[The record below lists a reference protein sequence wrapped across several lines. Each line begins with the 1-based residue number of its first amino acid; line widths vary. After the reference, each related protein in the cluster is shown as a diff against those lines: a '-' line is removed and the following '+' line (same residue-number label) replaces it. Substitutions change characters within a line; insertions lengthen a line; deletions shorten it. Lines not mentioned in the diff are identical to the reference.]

1 MRVNPAPCLRG
12 RSSDGFA
19 TTCQWPL
26 PETRQAMDPLTARLG
41 LALAIGLLV
50 GLERG
55 WRERD
60 APDRS
65 RTAGIR
71 TFGISGLLGGIIAAL
86 ADALG
91 AVSVLV
97 GGFVAFAAIFA
108 WYKAREAAHDEDFSV
123 TGVIAGLGVFALG
136 ALSVAGDFRAAAAGG
151 AALAAVLASRG
162 ILHGLLKRLTW
173 IELRSALILAVMTA
187 IILPLLPNRTMDPWG
202 GFNPWEVWFLTVL
215 MASIS
220 FAGYVAVRVLGTT
233 RGLLVSSL
241 VGAIVSSTAVTMA
254 LARNAKSASNPLPLV
269 GAASLAATVS
279 VLRVCAVVLIIE
291 PGVFVVAGIPAIAA
305 ALAFAA
311 CGAFLLARGDGD
323 HKSGGLA
330 RNPFELGPLLLFA
343 LLFAVVATASAA
355 LAAQFGGRG
364 LLASSTLA
372 GTFDVDVSVLSAL
385 RLVKH
390 SVPIETAGQ
399 AVLAALAANA
409 IGRLSLAVFA
419 GPVRFWL
426 PLSGATVIAGLTGYG
441 AMLLLPIF

>member
-1 MRVNPAPCLRG
+1 
-12 RSSDGFA
+12 
-19 TTCQWPL
+19 
-26 PETRQAMDPLTARLG
+26 MDSLITRLG

-71 TFGISGLLGGIIAAL
+71 TFGISGLLGGILAAL
-86 ADALG
+86 ANALG

-97 GGFVAFAAIFA
+97 GGFIAFAAIFA

-123 TGVIAGLGVFALG
+123 TSVIAGLGVFALG
-136 ALSVAGDFRAAAAGG
+136 ALSVAGDYRAASAGG
-151 AALAAVLASRG
+151 AALAAVLASRE

-173 IELRSALILAVMTA
+173 VELRSALILAVMTA
-187 IILPLLPNRTMDPWG
+187 IVLPVLPNRTMDPWG
-202 GFNPWEVWFLTVL
+202 GFNPWEVWLLTVM

-233 RGLLVSSL
+233 RGLLVSSTI
-241 VGAIVSSTAVTMA
+241 GAIVSSTAVTMA
-254 LARNAKSASNPLPLV
+254 LARDATSSSNPLPLA
-269 GAASLAATVS
+269 GAASLAAMVS
-279 VLRVCAVVLIIE
+279 LLRVCVVVLIIE
-291 PGVFVVAGIPAIAA
+291 PSVFVPAGIPAIAA
-305 ALAFAA
+305 ALVFAA
-311 CGAFLLARGDGD
+311 CGAFLLARVGGDQ
-323 HKSGGLA
+323 KGGALT

-364 LLASSTLA
+364 LLASSALA

-390 SVPIETAGQ
+390 SVAVETVAQ

-419 GPVRFWL
+419 GPVKFWL
-426 PLSGATVIAGLTGYG
+426 PLAGATVAAAAAGYC
-441 AMLLLPIF
+441 AMLLPNIELSRSLALP

>member
-1 MRVNPAPCLRG
+1 
-12 RSSDGFA
+12 
-19 TTCQWPL
+19 
-26 PETRQAMDPLTARLG
+26 MDPLIARLG

-55 WRERD
+55 WQERD

-71 TFGISGLLGGIIAAL
+71 TFGISGLLGGVLAAL
-86 ADALG
+86 ANAVG

-97 GGFVAFAAIFA
+97 GGFIAFAAIFA
-108 WYKAREAAHDEDFSV
+108 WYKAREAAYDEDFSV

-136 ALSVAGDFRAAAAGG
+136 SLSVAGDYRAAAAGG
-151 AALAAVLASRG
+151 AAFAAILASREV
-162 ILHGLLKRLTW
+162 LHGLLKRLTW
-173 IELRSALILAVMTA
+173 IELRSALILSAMTA
-187 IILPLLPNRTMDPWG
+187 IVLPLLPNRTMDPWG

-220 FAGYVAVRVLGTT
+220 FAGYVAVRVLGNT
-233 RGLLVSSL
+233 RGLLASSL
-241 VGAIVSSTAVTMA
+241 AGAIVSSTAVTLA
-254 LARNAKSASNPLPLV
+254 LGRNATNATNRLPLA

-291 PGVFVVAGIPAIAA
+291 PGVFASVAIAAVAA
-305 ALAFAA
+305 ALAFAV
-311 CGAFLLARGDGD
+311 CGALLMARD
-323 HKSGGLA
+323 SGNGEGSAIA

-364 LLASSTLA
+364 LLVTSALA
-372 GTFDVDVSVLSAL
+372 GAFDVDVSVLSAL

-390 SVPIETAGQ
+390 SVPVGTIGQ

-419 GPVRFWL
+419 GPIGFWL
-426 PLSGATVIAGLTGYG
+426 PLAGTTFAAATAGYG
-441 AMLLLPIF
+441 ATLLLGLG

>member
-1 MRVNPAPCLRG
+1 
-12 RSSDGFA
+12 
-19 TTCQWPL
+19 
-26 PETRQAMDPLTARLG
+26 MDSLIARLG

-60 APDRS
+60 EPDHS

-71 TFGISGLLGGIIAAL
+71 TFGISGLLGGILAAL
-86 ADALG
+86 ADTLD

-97 GGFVAFAAIFA
+97 GGFIAFAAIFA

-123 TGVIAGLGVFALG
+123 TAVIAGLGVFALG
-136 ALSVAGDFRAAAAGG
+136 ALSVAGDYRVAAAGG
-151 AALAAVLASRG
+151 AALAAVLASRE

-173 IELRSALILAVMTA
+173 IELRSALILAAMTA
-187 IILPLLPNRTMDPWG
+187 IVLPLLPNRTIDPWG

-241 VGAIVSSTAVTMA
+241 AGAIVSSTAVTAA
-254 LARNAKSASNPLPLV
+254 LARNATSASNSLPLA
-269 GAASLAATVS
+269 GAASLAAMVS
-279 VLRVCAVVLIIE
+279 VLRVCAAVLIVE
-291 PGVFVVAGIPAIAA
+291 PSVFAAVGIPAIAA
-305 ALAFAA
+305 ALVFAA
-311 CGAFLLARGDGD
+311 CGLFLLARAGGDQ
-323 HKSGGLA
+323 KSGALA

-385 RLVKH
+385 RLVRQ
-390 SVPIETAGQ
+390 SIAIETVGQ

-409 IGRLSLAVFA
+409 IGRLSLAVFI

-426 PLSGATVIAGLTGYG
+426 PLAGATLIAAVAGYG
-441 AMLLLPIF
+441 AMLLPLNV

>member
-1 MRVNPAPCLRG
+1 
-12 RSSDGFA
+12 
-19 TTCQWPL
+19 
-26 PETRQAMDPLTARLG
+26 MDPLIARLG

-55 WRERD
+55 WQERD
-60 APDRS
+60 APART

-71 TFGISGLLGGIIAAL
+71 TFGISGLLGGVLAAL
-86 ADALG
+86 ANALG

-97 GGFVAFAAIFA
+97 GGFIAFAAIFA

-123 TGVIAGLGVFALG
+123 TSVIAGLGVFALG
-136 ALSVAGDFRAAAAGG
+136 ALSVAGDYRAAAAGG
-151 AALAAVLASRG
+151 AALAAILASREV
-162 ILHGLLKRLTW
+162 LHGLLKRLTW
-173 IELRSALILAVMTA
+173 VELRSALILAVMTA

-220 FAGYVAVRVLGTT
+220 FAGYVAVRILGNT

-241 VGAIVSSTAVTMA
+241 TGAIVSSTAVTLA
-254 LARNAKSASNPLPLV
+254 LARNAASASNPLPLA
-269 GAASLAATVS
+269 GAASLAAMVS
-279 VLRVCAVVLIIE
+279 VLRVCAVVLIVE
-291 PGVFVVAGIPAIAA
+291 PSVLASVAIPAIAA
-305 ALAFAA
+305 ALAFAV
-311 CGAFLLARGDGD
+311 CGALLPRD
-323 HKSGGLA
+323 SGNGEGSAIA

-343 LLFAVVATASAA
+343 LLFAIVATASAG

-364 LLASSTLA
+364 LLASSALA
-372 GTFDVDVSVLSAL
+372 GAFDVDVSVLGAL

-390 SVPIETAGQ
+390 SVSVETVGQ

-426 PLSGATVIAGLTGYG
+426 PMAVATLIAVTLGIC
-441 AMLLLPIF
+441 ALLLLAPG

>member
-1 MRVNPAPCLRG
+1 
-12 RSSDGFA
+12 
-19 TTCQWPL
+19 
-26 PETRQAMDPLTARLG
+26 MDPLIARLG

-55 WRERD
+55 WQERD

-71 TFGISGLLGGIIAAL
+71 TFGISGLLGGVLAAL
-86 ADALG
+86 ANALG
-91 AVSVLV
+91 AISVLV
-97 GGFVAFAAIFA
+97 GGFIAFAAIFA

-123 TGVIAGLGVFALG
+123 TSVIAGLGVFALG
-136 ALSVAGDFRAAAAGG
+136 ALSVTDDYRAAAAGG
-151 AALAAVLASRG
+151 AALAAILASREV
-162 ILHGLLKRLTW
+162 LHGLLKRLTW

-187 IILPLLPNRTMDPWG
+187 IVLPLLPNRTMDPWG

-220 FAGYVAVRVLGTT
+220 FAGYVAVRILGNT

-241 VGAIVSSTAVTMA
+241 AGAIVSSTAVTLA
-254 LARNAKSASNPLPLV
+254 LARNAASASNPLPLA
-269 GAASLAATVS
+269 GAASLAAMVS

-291 PGVFVVAGIPAIAA
+291 PIVLASVAIPAMAA
-305 ALAFAA
+305 ALGFAV
-311 CGAFLLARGDGD
+311 CGAILLTR
-323 HKSGGLA
+323 HSGNGEGSAIA

-364 LLASSTLA
+364 LLGTSALA

-385 RLVKH
+385 RLVTH
-390 SVPIETAGQ
+390 SVPVETIGQ

-419 GPVRFWL
+419 GPIRFWA
-426 PLSGATVIAGLTGYG
+426 PLAGATLAAATAGYG
-441 AMLLLPIF
+441 AMLLLGPG

>member
-1 MRVNPAPCLRG
+1 
-12 RSSDGFA
+12 
-19 TTCQWPL
+19 
-26 PETRQAMDPLTARLG
+26 MDTLIARLG

-71 TFGISGLLGGIIAAL
+71 TFGISGLLGGILAAL

-97 GGFVAFAAIFA
+97 GGFIAFAAIFA
-108 WYKAREAAHDEDFSV
+108 WYKAREAAQDEDFSV

-136 ALSVAGDFRAAAAGG
+136 ALSVAGDYRAAAAGG
-151 AALAAVLASRG
+151 AALAAVLASRE

-187 IILPLLPNRTMDPWG
+187 IVLPLLPNRTMDPWG

-220 FAGYVAVRVLGTT
+220 FAGYVAVRVLGTR

-241 VGAIVSSTAVTMA
+241 VGAVVSSTAVTMA
-254 LARNAKSASNPLPLV
+254 LARNAASASNPRPLA
-269 GAASLAATVS
+269 GAASLAAMVS
-279 VLRVCAVVLIIE
+279 VLRVCAVVLILE
-291 PGVFVVAGIPAIAA
+291 PSVFGAVGIPAIGA

-311 CGAFLLARGDGD
+311 CGAFMLAHDQGKREKGA
-323 HKSGGLA
+323 LA

-355 LAAQFGGRG
+355 LAVQFGGRG
-364 LLASSTLA
+364 LLATSALA

-390 SVPIETAGQ
+390 SVPVGTVGQ
-399 AVLAALAANA
+399 AVLVALVANA

-426 PLSGATVIAGLTGYG
+426 PLGGATLLAAITGYF
-441 AMLLLPIF
+441 ATVLLPNV

>member
-1 MRVNPAPCLRG
+1 
-12 RSSDGFA
+12 
-19 TTCQWPL
+19 
-26 PETRQAMDPLTARLG
+26 MDPLIARLG

-71 TFGISGLLGGIIAAL
+71 TFGISGLLGGNLAAL
-86 ADALG
+86 AEALD

-97 GGFVAFAAIFA
+97 GGFIAFAAIFA
-108 WYKAREAAHDEDFSV
+108 WYKAREAAHDQDFSV
-123 TGVIAGLGVFALG
+123 TSVMAGLGVFALG
-136 ALSVAGDFRAAAAGG
+136 ALCVAGDYRVACAGG
-151 AALAAVLASRG
+151 AALAAVLASREV
-162 ILHGLLKRLTW
+162 LHGLLRRLTW

-187 IILPLLPNRTMDPWG
+187 IVLPLLPNRTMDPWG

-241 VGAIVSSTAVTMA
+241 VGAIVSSTAVTVA
-254 LARNAKSASNPLPLV
+254 LARNATSSSNPLPLA
-269 GAASLAATVS
+269 GAASLAAMVS
-279 VLRVCAVVLIIE
+279 SLRVCVVILIIQ
-291 PGVFVVAGIPAIAA
+291 PSVFVPAGIPAIAA
-305 ALAFAA
+305 AFAFAA
-311 CGAFLLARGDGD
+311 CGAFLLVRVGGDQKG
-323 HKSGGLA
+323 GGLT

-343 LLFAVVATASAA
+343 LLFAVVSTASAA
-355 LAAQFGGRG
+355 LAGQFGGRG
-364 LLASSTLA
+364 LLASSALA

-385 RLVKH
+385 RLVRH
-390 SVPIETAGQ
+390 SVPVETVGQ

-409 IGRLSLAVFA
+409 TGRVSLAVVA

-426 PLSGATVIAGLTGYG
+426 PLAVATLIAAAAGYC
-441 AMLLLPIF
+441 AMVLLATF

>member
-1 MRVNPAPCLRG
+1 
-12 RSSDGFA
+12 
-19 TTCQWPL
+19 
-26 PETRQAMDPLTARLG
+26 MDPLIARLG

-71 TFGISGLLGGIIAAL
+71 TFGISGLLGGILAAL
-86 ADALG
+86 AEALD

-97 GGFVAFAAIFA
+97 GGFIAFAVIFA

-123 TGVIAGLGVFALG
+123 TSVIAGLGVFALG
-136 ALSVAGDFRAAAAGG
+136 ALSVAGDYRAAAAGG
-151 AALAAVLASRG
+151 AALAAILASRE
-162 ILHGLLKRLTW
+162 ILHGLLRQLTW

-187 IILPLLPNRTMDPWG
+187 IVLPLLPNRTLDPWG
-202 GFNPWEVWFLTVL
+202 GFNPWEAWFLTVL

-220 FAGYVAVRVLGTT
+220 FAGYVAVRVLGTK

-241 VGAIVSSTAVTMA
+241 AGALVSSTAVTVA
-254 LARNAKSASNPLPLV
+254 LARNAASASNPLPLA
-269 GAASLAATVS
+269 GAASLAAMVS
-279 VLRVCAVVLIIE
+279 VLRVCVVVLIIE
-291 PGVFVVAGIPAIAA
+291 PSVFASVGMPAIAA

-311 CGAFLLARGDGD
+311 CGTLLLARD
-323 HKSGGLA
+323 SGNREGGTIA

-355 LAAQFGGRG
+355 LAVQFGGRG
-364 LLASSTLA
+364 LLASSA
-372 GTFDVDVSVLSAL
+372 FAAMFDVDVSVLGAL
-385 RLVKH
+385 RLVKQ
-390 SVPIETAGQ
+390 SVPVGTVGQ

-409 IGRLSLAVFA
+409 IGRVLLAISA
-419 GPVRFWL
+419 GPIRFWL
-426 PLSGATVIAGLTGYG
+426 PLAGATLIAATVGVC
-441 AMLLLPIF
+441 AMLLTSL

>member
-1 MRVNPAPCLRG
+1 
-12 RSSDGFA
+12 
-19 TTCQWPL
+19 
-26 PETRQAMDPLTARLG
+26 MDPLIARLA

-55 WRERD
+55 WRERE

-71 TFGISGLLGGIIAAL
+71 TFGISGLLGGVLAAL
-86 ADALG
+86 AKELG

-97 GGFVAFAAIFA
+97 GGFVAFSAILA
-108 WYKAREAAHDEDFSV
+108 WYKAREAAHDDDFSV
-123 TGVIAGLGVFALG
+123 TSVIAGLGVFALG
-136 ALSVAGDFRAAAAGG
+136 ALSITDDYRAAAAGG
-151 AALAAVLASRG
+151 AALAAILASREV
-162 ILHGLLKRLTW
+162 LHGLLKRLSW

-187 IILPLLPNRTMDPWG
+187 IILPLLPNRTLDPWG

-220 FAGYVAVRVLGTT
+220 FAGYVAVRILGNT

-241 VGAIVSSTAVTMA
+241 AGAIVSSTAVTLA
-254 LARNAKSASNPLPLV
+254 LARNAASASNPLPLA
-269 GAASLAATVS
+269 GAASLAAMVS

-291 PGVFVVAGIPAIAA
+291 PSVFAWVGIPAMAA

-311 CGAFLLARGDGD
+311 CGALLLTRAKGNGEG
-323 HKSGGLA
+323 SPIA

-343 LLFAVVATASAA
+343 ILFALVATASAG

-372 GTFDVDVSVLSAL
+372 GTFDVDVAVLGAL

-390 SVPIETAGQ
+390 SVSIDTVGQ
-399 AVLAALAANA
+399 AVLVALAANA
-409 IGRLSLAVFA
+409 VGRLSLAVFA
-419 GPVRFWL
+419 GPVGFWA
-426 PLSGATVIAGLTGYG
+426 PLAGATLAAAAAGYG
-441 AMLLLPIF
+441 AMLFLGT

>member
-1 MRVNPAPCLRG
+1 
-12 RSSDGFA
+12 
-19 TTCQWPL
+19 
-26 PETRQAMDPLTARLG
+26 MDQLIARFG

-55 WRERD
+55 WQERD

-71 TFGISGLLGGIIAAL
+71 TFGISGLLGGILAAL
-86 ADALG
+86 AEALD

-97 GGFVAFAAIFA
+97 GGLIAFAAVFA

-136 ALSVAGDFRAAAAGG
+136 ALSVAGDYRAAAAGG
-151 AALAAVLASRG
+151 AALAAILASREV
-162 ILHGLLKRLTW
+162 LHGLLKRLTW
-173 IELRSALILAVMTA
+173 VELRSALILAVMTA

-241 VGAIVSSTAVTMA
+241 SGAIVSSTAVTMA
-254 LARNAKSASNPLPLV
+254 LARNAMSASNPLPLA
-269 GAASLAATVS
+269 GAASLAAMVS
-279 VLRVCAVVLIIE
+279 VLRVCAVILMIE
-291 PGVFVVAGIPAIAA
+291 PSVFASAGIPAIAA

-311 CGAFLLARGDGD
+311 CGALLLARDSENGEG
-323 HKSGGLA
+323 SAIA

-364 LLASSTLA
+364 LLATSALA

-390 SVPIETAGQ
+390 SVPVETIGQ

-419 GPVRFWL
+419 GPIRFWL
-426 PLSGATVIAGLTGYG
+426 PLAGATLVAAAIGTC
-441 AMLLLPIF
+441 AMLLLSP